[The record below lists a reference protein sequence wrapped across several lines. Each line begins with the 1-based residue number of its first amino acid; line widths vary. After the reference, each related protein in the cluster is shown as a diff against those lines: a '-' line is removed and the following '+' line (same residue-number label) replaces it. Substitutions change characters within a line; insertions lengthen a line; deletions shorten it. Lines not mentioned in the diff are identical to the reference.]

1 MVLFI
6 ALIVLIK
13 SEMSQDIQIN
23 TQNELSN
30 NNTNNDS
37 VTISKQ
43 MYQQLL
49 SLIKNNNKS
58 PI

>member
-1 MVLFI
+1 
-6 ALIVLIK
+6 
-13 SEMSQDIQIN
+13 MSQDIQIN